1 MVSRALAL
9 PAVACLVLGAVL
21 GVWGWGQRD
30 EARARI
36 VPEEEVVEGGGL
48 FDPAPLGDAERLAQA
63 CASLRAASR
72 VERPPAD
79 GLGVGPEAPA
89 DPIVTG
95 FALMAVLNPELVLGL
110 VPLDRPDVRA
120 AIEEER
126 RAVDLVVSGGGDVT
140 SDPEVARTAAVLGLT
155 LDGTC

>member
-36 VPEEEVVEGGGL
+36 VPEEEVVEDGGL
-48 FDPAPLGDAERLAQA
+48 FGPAPLPDGERLAQT

-72 VERPPAD
+72 VERPPVD
-79 GLGVGPEAPA
+79 PLGTGPDSPA
-89 DPIVTG
+89 DPILTG
-95 FALMAVLNPELVLGL
+95 FALMAVLDPDIVLGL
-110 VPLDRPDVRA
+110 APLDRPDVRS
-120 AIEEER
+120 AIEDER
-126 RAVDLVVSGGGDVT
+126 RAVDVVVSGGGDVT